1 MSEKI
6 VFNYQFLLEQ
16 ASGNARLAE
25 EVLGL
30 FRVQTSLYVQALR
43 NAASMQDVV
52 YLTHGIRNS
61 ASAVGAE
68 KLAALA
74 WQVEM
79 WRPEP
84 AQARDEIAAIE
95 SALVEALRASEEVL
109 AQYKSGGVPGSIAS

>member
-1 MSEKI
+1 MSEKS
-6 VFNYQFLLEQ
+6 VFNYNFLLEQ

-43 NAASMQDVV
+43 NAKSAEDVV

-61 ASAVGAE
+61 AGAVGAE
-68 KLAALA
+68 KLAELA

-84 AQARDEIAAIE
+84 GQARDEIAQIE
-95 SALVEALRASEEVL
+95 TALVEALRASEDVL
-109 AQYKSGGVPGSIAS
+109 AQHKAGDSPASIAS